1 MTLMVHAPD
10 VTSLPAPPDA
20 PALRPQAAA
29 VANPASAQ
37 AQAMALLGSSVMQQL
52 LAWGEAAR
60 GNDDDAMGLR
70 QRLEMTALAI
80 QTGAPLTTREA
91 GLLLGAKPTASPM
104 RRAGLVASRVGRN
117 AWQLRRE
124 GPAQEGADHGDH
136 GADRDRVLSSNNFGS
151 GLGRRS

>member
-10 VTSLPAPPDA
+10 VPSLPVHGE
-20 PALRPQAAA
+20 
-29 VANPASAQ
+29 VAPASAQ
-37 AQAMALLGSSVMQQL
+37 AAAASLAHPNGAQAQTQTLALLGSSVMQQL

-124 GPAQEGADHGDH
+124 GPAQDGADHGDH
-136 GADRDRVLSSNNFGS
+136 HHHRLVHCIGNR
-151 GLGRRS
+151 